1 MKDQKRI
8 LVVED
13 EDSIHQA
20 IKLNLELEGYRVS
33 SAFNGPDAVQKASGA
48 RFDLIIMDVML
59 PDLDGHAAA
68 ESIRLSGNQTPILF
82 LTAKDSAEDRRTG
95 LTIGDDHLGKPF
107 DLQELLLR
115 IKNLLERSDRSAQEQ
130 EEAIVEFG
138 GNSVNLKT
146 FQASGINQSEVQ
158 LSNRQAK
165 LMRLL
170 AAKEGQVV
178 SRQEILEKAWGYDV
192 FPNTRTIDNY
202 ILAFRKWFE
211 VDPAD
216 PKHFLSVR
224 GVGYRF
230 VR

>member
-1 MKDQKRI
+1 VKDGKRI
-8 LVVED
+8 LLVED
-13 EDSIHQA
+13 EDSIHQTV
-20 IKLNLELEGYRVS
+20 KLNLELENYRVA
-33 SAFNGPDAVQKASGA
+33 SAYTGPEAVQKAAGA

-59 PDLDGHAAA
+59 PDLDGHSAA
-68 ESIRLSGNQTPILF
+68 ESIRLSGNATPIIF
-82 LTAKDSAEDRRTG
+82 LTAKDAPEDRRTG
-95 LTIGDDHLGKPF
+95 LRIGDDHLSKPF
-107 DLQELLLR
+107 DLEELLLR
-115 IKNLLERSDRSAQEQ
+115 VENLINRKRGDH
-130 EEAIVEFG
+130 EEEKVIIEFG
-138 GNSVNLKT
+138 KNNVNLQT
-146 FQASGINQSEVQ
+146 FEAHGINEDSIQ

-165 LMRLL
+165 LIRLL

-211 VDPAD
+211 EDPAD

-230 VR
+230 IK